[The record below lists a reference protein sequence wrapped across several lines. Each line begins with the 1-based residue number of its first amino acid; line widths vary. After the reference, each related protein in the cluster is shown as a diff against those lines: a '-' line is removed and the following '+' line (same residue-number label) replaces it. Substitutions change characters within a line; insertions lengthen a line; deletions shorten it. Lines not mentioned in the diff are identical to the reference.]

1 MQDSNLFVIMANSN
15 GNLTAARFGKDLH
28 LFVPDELNLKQSLDH
43 FHELYSSRTWRSR
56 EYWLL
61 DITHLGSAEKTAE
74 RWLKDLPALDLD
86 DDLYLFEQENEEIR
100 IWEFYQI
107 HSDMPRVIQDVGF
120 WRDDISLEITKPS
133 KWLRRKDLRVR
144 LLLFVNF
151 KAIYL

>member
-1 MQDSNLFVIMANSN
+1 M
-15 GNLTAARFGKDLH
+15 
-28 LFVPDELNLKQSLDH
+28 
-43 FHELYSSRTWRSR
+43 
-56 EYWLL
+56 L